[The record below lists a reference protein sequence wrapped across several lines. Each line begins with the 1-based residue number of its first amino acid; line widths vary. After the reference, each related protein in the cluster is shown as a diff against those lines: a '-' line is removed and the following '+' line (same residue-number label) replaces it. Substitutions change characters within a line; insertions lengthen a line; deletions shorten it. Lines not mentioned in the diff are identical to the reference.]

1 MKKLL
6 LVVVLACFLLSCSS
20 LTPGLFATEQAQRLL
35 SSHSAPVAGLL
46 YDRVKDLVFSWG
58 DDGTIRIWDPESGN
72 PRGLLRSG
80 HRPVLKIALHPARTQ
95 VAVLEAGEG
104 GLPAALSVW
113 DYELG
118 RQLFTLPVQEQV
130 LCLDYSS
137 QGSYLIYSRADYAS
151 MVVLDSRTGRKL
163 NYLNQGF
170 GIVSFFVTSRNENNL
185 MTYQPSGAI
194 NYWDFRTGKS
204 LKKLS
209 TSAGLSDVR
218 ISPNL
223 RFMIGHNAGGL
234 EVVDLLTG
242 AVTDREML
250 AGVRELAFSSQGN
263 EIVALR
269 ESGGATSL
277 SRFYFND
284 RTLFRLGLNN
294 ELPGTDLCCLAYG
307 NSSIYV
313 ADRESALYALRLDG
327 STELLARNS
336 LLVLDD
342 YAIQGDSMAVS
353 TAERIIV
360 FTSDFLSSQQGR
372 GTTLKQRVFV
382 NPFSAPAG
390 LLFLSGRELLVWK
403 KGDDAS
409 QPGRLVVMNR
419 DSGRIL
425 RSSKEGTFGT
435 SLVQVERSDYG
446 LITVEKSGRCRILN
460 PDSFTTIFEYD
471 SPGMNRLI
479 AAGEES
485 LIGAKSGLAG
495 LDRSPLLHINRLTG
509 ETVSLTDSS
518 LFLYDLLFDSK
529 NRGLYS
535 LGVGRMSGETL
546 LRYRFGEGLE
556 KQRTIFTFR
565 GEDLSADLTA
575 DESGRLY
582 TSLGW
587 RSVQVWDRGRL
598 NQLELSLGVPRRL
611 ESSGHMIYALNRD
624 SSVTVWDTN
633 SRRILLTFY
642 LFREREPAGGHA
654 WVVLTA
660 RGEALASPLGRNYL
674 AAVE

>member
-1 MKKLL
+1 VKKLI
-6 LVVVLACFLLSCSS
+6 LVAVLACFLLSCSS
-20 LTPGLFATEQAQRLL
+20 LTPGLFANEQAQRLRN
-35 SSHSAPVAGLL
+35 SHSGPVAGLL
-46 YDRVKDLVFSWG
+46 YDSVKDLVFSWG
-58 DDGTIRIWDPESGN
+58 DDGTIRIWDPDSGN

-113 DYELG
+113 DYEQG
-118 RQLFTLPVQEQV
+118 KQLFTVPVQEQV

-137 QGSYLIYSRADYAS
+137 LGSYLIYSRADYAS
-151 MVVLDSRTGRKL
+151 MVVLDSRTGRRI

-194 NYWDFRTGKS
+194 NYWDLRTGKS

-223 RFMIGHNAGGL
+223 RFMIGHNTGGL

-242 AVTDREML
+242 AVTDREVL

-277 SRFYFND
+277 SRFYFNGK
-284 RTLFRLGLNN
+284 TLFRLALNN
-294 ELPGTDLCCLAYG
+294 ELPGSALCCLAYG
-307 NSSIYV
+307 KSSVYV

-327 STELLARNS
+327 GTELLARNS

-342 YAIQGDSMAVS
+342 FAIQGDSMAVS
-353 TAERIIV
+353 TAERIIIL
-360 FTSDFLSSQQGR
+360 TSDFFSSQQGR

-382 NPFSAPAG
+382 NPFSASAG
-390 LLFLSGRELLVWK
+390 LLFLSEEELLVWK

-409 QPGRLVVMNR
+409 QPGRLVVMNS

-425 RSSKEGTFGT
+425 RSSREGTFST
-435 SLVQVERSDYG
+435 SLVQVEQNDYG

-460 PDSFTTIFEYD
+460 PESFATIFEYD

-485 LIGAKSGLAG
+485 LIGAKSSLGG

-518 LFLYDLLFDSK
+518 VFLYDLLFDPQT
-529 NRGLYS
+529 RGLYS
-535 LGVGRMSGETL
+535 LGVGRMAGETI
-546 LRYRFGEGLE
+546 LRYRFGEALE
-556 KQRTIFTFR
+556 KQRTIFTFK
-565 GEDLSADLTA
+565 GEDLSADLTT
-575 DESGRLY
+575 DERGRLY
-582 TSLGW
+582 SSLGW
-587 RSVQVWDRGRL
+587 RSVQVWDGGRL
-598 NQLELSLGVPRRL
+598 YQLEPSLGIPRRL
-611 ESSGHMIYALNRD
+611 ESSGHMVYALNRD
-624 SSVTVWDTN
+624 SSLTVWDAN

-642 LFREREPAGGHA
+642 LFVEREETGGHA
-654 WVVLTA
+654 WVALTA
-660 RGEALASPLGRNYL
+660 RGEALASSLGRSYL
-674 AAVE
+674 AAAE